1 MRYSTLGSIV
11 FVSAALVALLGAY
24 LAHTVLRMPP
34 FAVRDDALGMAGCL
48 IVLIGAGFFL
58 PWRGK

>member
-1 MRYSTLGSIV
+1 MRYSTLGSLV
-11 FVSAALVALLGAY
+11 FASAAVVALLGAY

-48 IVLIGAGFFL
+48 IALIGAGFFL
-58 PWRGK
+58 QRRGK